1 MAETTDIFSLL
12 KILDE
17 LKHLK
22 RTGWMKFNIPEPE
35 TVACH
40 MYRMAVLA
48 MLLDDS
54 YDRAKCIRMTLVHDL
69 GEAIIG
75 DITPYCGISV
85 TEKHRLENE
94 AMKKITEM
102 VPSSAGEDWYSLWQE
117 YEDNETK
124 EAKIVKHLDKFD
136 MIVQAFHY
144 EQKYDIAI
152 KMGKRKRSD
161 DDSVFGETDS
171 SDTVLNSDAVSANS
185 CGTNK
190 DEYDIWLIRK
200 PTKVC
205 FFTSFWKIKFI
216 EWIG

>member
-1 MAETTDIFSLL
+1 MGTQLAEMRDIFSLL

-48 MLLDDS
+48 MLLDDDC
-54 YDRAKCIRMTLVHDL
+54 DRAKCIRMTLVHDL
-69 GEAIIG
+69 GEAIVG
-75 DITPYCGISV
+75 DITPHCGISA
-85 TEKHRLENE
+85 TEKHRLEDE

-102 VPSSAGEDWYSLWQE
+102 VPSTTGEDWYSLWQE
-117 YEDNETK
+117 YEGSETK

-144 EQKYDIAI
+144 EQRYGIDLEEFFTTTKNSFTLEPFISWN
-152 KMGKRKRSD
+152 KELRMKRSLKKNTRQ
-161 DDSVFGETDS
+161 E
-171 SDTVLNSDAVSANS
+171 NN
-185 CGTNK
+185 
-190 DEYDIWLIRK
+190 
-200 PTKVC
+200 
-205 FFTSFWKIKFI
+205 
-216 EWIG
+216 

>member
-1 MAETTDIFSLL
+1 MDKIEIFRVEIIPIKNEMAETTDIFSLL

-136 MIVQAFHY
+136 MIAQAFHY
-144 EQKYDIAI
+144 EQKYDIDLEEFFI
-152 KMGKRKRSD
+152 TTEDSFTLEPFISWNKELRMKRSLKKY
-161 DDSVFGETDS
+161 GIQGNNAKS
-171 SDTVLNSDAVSANS
+171 SKNVNL
-185 CGTNK
+185 
-190 DEYDIWLIRK
+190 
-200 PTKVC
+200 
-205 FFTSFWKIKFI
+205 
-216 EWIG
+216 

>member
-1 MAETTDIFSLL
+1 
-12 KILDE
+12 
-17 LKHLK
+17 
-22 RTGWMKFNIPEPE
+22 
-35 TVACH
+35 

-75 DITPYCGISV
+75 DITPHCGISV
-85 TEKHRLENE
+85 IEKHRLENE

-117 YEDNETK
+117 YENNETK

-144 EQKYDIAI
+144 EQKYDIDLEEFFTTTEDSFTLEPFI
-152 KMGKRKRSD
+152 SWNKELRMKRSLKKNGIHENNAIY
-161 DDSVFGETDS
+161 SK
-171 SDTVLNSDAVSANS
+171 NVS
-185 CGTNK
+185 
-190 DEYDIWLIRK
+190 L
-200 PTKVC
+200 
-205 FFTSFWKIKFI
+205 
-216 EWIG
+216 

>member
-1 MAETTDIFSLL
+1 METKLAETGNIFSLL
-12 KILDE
+12 KVLDE

-22 RTGWMKFNIPEPE
+22 RTGWIKFNIPEPE

-54 YDRAKCIRMTLVHDL
+54 CDRAKCIRMTLIHDL

-75 DITPYCGISV
+75 DITPYCGISA
-85 TEKHRLENE
+85 TEKYRLENE

-102 VPSSAGEDWYSLWQE
+102 VPLTTGEDWYSLWQE
-117 YEDNETK
+117 YEGNETR

-144 EQKYDIAI
+144 EQKYGVDLEEFFTTTKDSFILEPFI
-152 KMGKRKRSD
+152 SWNKELRMKRSIKKCE
-161 DDSVFGETDS
+161 VREN
-171 SDTVLNSDAVSANS
+171 NSISTKNVS
-185 CGTNK
+185 
-190 DEYDIWLIRK
+190 L
-200 PTKVC
+200 
-205 FFTSFWKIKFI
+205 
-216 EWIG
+216 